1 MDLST
6 ALLTLPQDVQE
17 TAKGYVIPLE
27 FIEKMPDIITLILRS
42 SSLNSHEE
50 KQNWFNLLPLM
61 NEQQLAKLNGILT
74 KEQEK
79 LAEIEQKY
87 NQKKADIESKYIQQR
102 DAEWYLDVT
111 QGIKK
116 QEAVTKQQEE
126 AEADA
131 LLQNI

>member
-1 MDLST
+1 MDLT
-6 ALLTLPQDVQE
+6 AALLTLPQDVQE
-17 TAKGYVIPLE
+17 TAKAYSIPVE

-42 SSLNSHEE
+42 QSLSSHEE
-50 KQNWFNLLPLM
+50 KQSWFNLLPLM

-79 LAEIEQKY
+79 LQEIEQKY
-87 NQKKADIESKYIQQR
+87 NQKKTDIENKYIQQR
-102 DAEWYLDVT
+102 DNEWYLDVT

-116 QEAVTKQQEE
+116 QEAATKEKEE

-131 LLQNI
+131 LLQNL